1 MNVYFSSGG
10 NSNLDSKRGIG
21 ANTEE
26 LVKELIKL
34 PKVKV
39 VQNINDA
46 NIVHFTKFRPYFI
59 DLPFIKPKNQKWIL
73 TLHDMTELIYPKF
86 YSSGIKGK
94 IKFVIN
100 RYLINKNIDKIITI
114 TETSKKDICRFLN
127 INPEKVVVSYLAP
140 KSAIKRLSNGSWSNE
155 IRKRFNLPNK
165 FLMFDH
171 GINYNKNLMVLVKAS
186 RLLGMK
192 LVVVGKDSVNL
203 ENLVENYG
211 QINGPQDLIR
221 SLFKIPHPQNSH
233 FKKLLDEINNADIA
247 RLGYVSDEDLNK
259 LFNLATIYVQP
270 SYYEGFG
277 MPVVEAMSVGCPV
290 ICSKTQALVEVAGDA
305 CMYFDP
311 NDPKELAEKIKMFLD
326 SERLRN
332 EYIKKGF
339 ERVKKF
345 SWKKA
350 ALETLEVYAKSI

>member
-21 ANTEE
+21 ANTD
-26 LVKELIKL
+26 ELIAALLETK
-34 PKVKV
+34 KIKIVDS
-39 VQNINDA
+39 IISAD
-46 NIVHFTKFRPYFI
+46 IVHFTKFRPYFI
-59 DLPFIKPKNQKWIL
+59 DLPFFKPKNQKWIL

-94 IKFVIN
+94 IKFIIN

-140 KSAIKRLSNGSWSNE
+140 KSAIKRLNRGSWSSE
-155 IRKRFNLPNK
+155 IRKRFDLPNK

-171 GINYNKNLMVLVKAS
+171 GINYNKNLMALVKAS
-186 RLLGMK
+186 KLLGMK
-192 LVVVGKDSVNL
+192 LVVVGKDAINL
-203 ENLVENYG
+203 EKLVENYG

-233 FKKLLDEINNADIA
+233 FKKLLEEINNADVA

-277 MPVVEAMSVGCPV
+277 MPVVEAMCVGCPV
-290 ICSKTQALVEVAGDA
+290 ICSKTQALVEVAGEA
-305 CMYFDP
+305 CLYFDP
-311 NDPKELAEKIKMFLD
+311 NDPKELAQKIKMFLD
-326 SERLRN
+326 SEKLRK

-350 ALETLEVYAKSI
+350 AQETLEVYAKSI